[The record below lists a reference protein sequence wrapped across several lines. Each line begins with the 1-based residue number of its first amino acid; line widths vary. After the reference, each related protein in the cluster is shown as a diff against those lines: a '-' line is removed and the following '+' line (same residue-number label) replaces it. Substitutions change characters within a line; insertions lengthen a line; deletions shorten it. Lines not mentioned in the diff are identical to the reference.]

1 MVHRQK
7 TKMAMENHSCFNWT
21 KHLQNC
27 CCLSIVMLVFGMLY
41 ASSSTGL
48 NGLDLLEALP
58 QQMFDRP
65 LHWAA
70 KQGHVVHDSKMSKS
84 VARNMLVNPPELV
97 PMSSLSAICCDCW
110 CFFRTW

>member
-7 TKMAMENHSCFNWT
+7 TKMAMEHSPVFLLDKTSSNGSG
-21 KHLQNC
+21 C
-27 CCLSIVMLVFGMLY
+27 CSSIGRLVFGMLY

-70 KQGHVVHDSKMSKS
+70 KQGHVVHDSKMSS
-84 VARNMLVNPPELV
+84 RWRVT
-97 PMSSLSAICCDCW
+97 CW
-110 CFFRTW
+110 